1 MSSSDSTNLALGIL
15 GVLTII
21 PVILGFTI
29 NRLPSARLRYF
40 DEIVAETDG
49 FLLSLEEQGI
59 FRDPTTASH
68 IEVCKQAERPRME
81 TYSATSIWQQFKGLF
96 NGLSKKLSGLSSV
109 ALRLRAE
116 ISTTTSEDLARA
128 VADDP
133 NASSLHLEAHEG

>member
-1 MSSSDSTNLALGIL
+1 MAPFSVPLMSSSDSTNLALGVL

-21 PVILGFTI
+21 PVILGFII

-68 IEVCKQAERPRME
+68 YRVR
-81 TYSATSIWQQFKGLF
+81 
-96 NGLSKKLSGLSSV
+96 LSMCVNPCS
-109 ALRLRAE
+109 
-116 ISTTTSEDLARA
+116 
-128 VADDP
+128 
-133 NASSLHLEAHEG
+133 